1 MIGEKIKTLRETNGL
16 SQRELAEKA
25 SVSQGMIS
33 QIERGSK
40 SPTIAVAQKFHN
52 GIFVTIGNDSPRL
65 FPVIIVFHKTNF
77 INA

>member
-40 SPTIAVAQKFHN
+40 SPTIALAQQIADAL
-52 GIFVTIGNDSPRL
+52 GVRL
-65 FPVIIVFHKTNF
+65 DEMLG
-77 INA
+77 